1 MFCNFDYFTTFPCP
15 LLCREGILGNGVLV
29 RLPQP
34 LLGPPLGKGRMG
46 YEFPLLR

>member
-15 LLCREGILGNGVLV
+15 LLCREGILGKVLV